1 MAILGLDH
9 VQLAIPAGGEDK
21 ARAFFGDLLGMQEV
35 PKPATLSASGCWF
48 KAGALNLHL
57 GVDPDFRPAAKAHP
71 ALLVDDLA
79 QLRQDLEQDGVKVSD
94 GKQIEGYRR
103 FFIDDPFGNR
113 IEIMQKI

>member
-1 MAILGLDH
+1 MAITGIDH

-21 ARAFFGDLLGMQEV
+21 ARGFFGDLLGMKEV

-48 KAGALNLHL
+48 EGGSLNLHL
-57 GVDPDFRPAAKAHP
+57 GVDPDFRPATKAHP

-79 QLRQDLEQDGVKVSD
+79 VLRQELEQAGVPIND

-103 FFIDDPFGNR
+103 LFVDDPFGNR
-113 IEIMQKI
+113 IEIMEKI